1 MGKTEKKTRKKIT
14 QLNWPK
20 YQKPKDKHMGWT
32 KHNWPLVVDKIA
44 IKLNLKI
51 SNNLNQSV
59 NTNVDIVI
67 QLLMKCLIQWKL
79 RTLVEVELNDRQRDP
94 YELKFSITKVLMI
107 LSQVKKD

>member
-1 MGKTEKKTRKKIT
+1 MQFHYIVPGPSTTLIFI
-14 QLNWPK
+14 
-20 YQKPKDKHMGWT
+20 KP
-32 KHNWPLVVDKIA
+32 
-44 IKLNLKI
+44 NLKI

-94 YELKFSITKVLMI
+94 
-107 LSQVKKD
+107 